1 MPVLLYVLRHNVQT
15 VAQCCDVAAREGIRP
30 GMTIAHA
37 RALLDG
43 GGGGCIVEPFDARR
57 NNRTLRK
64 LAVWATRY
72 SPIVAP
78 DPPDG
83 LLIDITGTDRVFG
96 SEPRQ
101 LHRIHHELT
110 RAGFQVRLASA
121 STYGCAWAMARYGD
135 SVITVV
141 PNGQESHALESV
153 HVAGLR
159 IDADAIAGLNE
170 VDIDRIGQLGYLP
183 RHDIAARFGSD
194 VLMRLD
200 QALGQAI
207 EVIRPIR
214 LRPIAR
220 AEREFEG
227 PTTQTEAIEIT
238 VRELLGNLCAT
249 MQQREEGMRRLE
261 VALLRID
268 APPEIAT
275 ITLTIASRC
284 VSHLWKLIRPKVER
298 MNLGF
303 GVVSVI
309 LTVTRAAGLRHQQ
322 ANQFI
327 SDQDDA
333 NQDKAFGELIDTL
346 MSRLG
351 DDRVLAAHPV
361 ESHVPELAFRMEP
374 VTAAM
379 SRGATS
385 IGISML
391 GRPTVLFPQPIS
403 VEVATLNER
412 PISIRVGGLRGRG
425 SSRDIV
431 CCIGPE
437 CIALPWWRHSDSALL
452 ARDYFQIQDD
462 NGCWWWVYR
471 FNQTGRWHLHG
482 QWS

>member
-1 MPVLLYVLRHNVQT
+1 VLLQVLRHNVQT
-15 VAQCCDVAAREGIRP
+15 VAQCCDIAANEGIRP

-57 NNRTLRK
+57 NNRALRK

-96 SEPRQ
+96 SEPGQ
-101 LHRIHHELT
+101 LHRINHELT

-121 STYGCAWAMARYGD
+121 STYGCAWAMARYG
-135 SVITVV
+135 SAITVV
-141 PNGQESHALESV
+141 PDGQESHALESV

-159 IDADAIAGLNE
+159 IDADAVAGLNE
-170 VDIDRIGQLGYLP
+170 VDIDRIGQLAHLP

-214 LRPIAR
+214 LRPVAR
-220 AEREFEG
+220 AEREFDG
-227 PTTQTEAIEIT
+227 PTTQSEAIEIT
-238 VRELLGNLCAT
+238 IRELLGNLCAT

-268 APPEIAT
+268 APPEMAT

-284 VSHLWKLIRPKVER
+284 VSHLWKLIGPKVER

-309 LTVTRAAGLRHQQ
+309 LTVTRAARLPHQQ
-322 ANQFI
+322 ANQFVV
-327 SDQDDA
+327 DQNDA

-351 DDRVLAAHPV
+351 DDRVLAAQPV
-361 ESHVPELAFRMEP
+361 ESHVPELAFRMKR

-379 SRGATS
+379 NRDATS
-385 IGISML
+385 TGISIF

-412 PISIRVGGLRGRG
+412 PISIRLAGRG

-431 CCIGPE
+431 RCIGPE

-462 NGCWWWVYR
+462 TGRWWWMYR